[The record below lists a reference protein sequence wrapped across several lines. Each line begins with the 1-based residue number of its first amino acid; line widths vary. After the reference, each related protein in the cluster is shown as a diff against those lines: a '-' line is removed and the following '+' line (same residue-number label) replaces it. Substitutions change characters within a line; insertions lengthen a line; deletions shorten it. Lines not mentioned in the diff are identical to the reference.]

1 MSNKPLVTMVSFEL
15 PDPLHNEREK
25 FVLEVGSLAR
35 MAALDATR
43 AETDEVRN
51 LCCDVA
57 HDTVSI
63 VLSLID
69 GDGVNTGYY
78 LMPHNS
84 HSRETPNLSGV
95 LSELFDAVN
104 T

>member
-15 PDPLHNEREK
+15 PDPLHSEREK
-25 FVLEVGSLAR
+25 FVLDVGSLSR
-35 MAALDATR
+35 MAALDASR
-43 AETDEVRN
+43 GETEEVRN
-51 LCCDVA
+51 LCCKAA
-57 HDTVSI
+57 HDAVSS

-69 GDGVNTGYY
+69 GDGTTKGYY

-95 LSELFDAVN
+95 LSELFDDVN